1 MAYAVKQKIRGKVYV
16 YIAENIY
23 RSDLKQPRQ
32 IREYVGTLDDE
43 DRLTLGKNVSIPDA
57 ETVKLLK
64 QTGIKYN
71 PSRKHQRLRCQCG
84 TKLVDGNCPL
94 CSGAVTGVERI
105 GSRHLFEEISSS
117 LQLNNCLR
125 KTFGKKWK
133 DLFSLAFH
141 RSVTG
146 KPLYLAA
153 PWLNGM
159 GINGSFSSGM
169 TSRLLREIGADGTS
183 REKFLSLWCKALG
196 GSSELICDITSIST
210 YSDRLSLSEWGYN
223 RDHEKLPQLNIA
235 LVSERGMDGMPVA
248 YRMLPGSVPDVST
261 IGNTSQFI
269 SSLGYTDSAFR
280 LDRGFH
286 SKANVLR
293 MHREGRRFVIGV
305 PFSLVSVKKLFSG
318 SLNSLK
324 SGRRSFLWNGHVMR
338 HIKKV
343 MPYHDKHGTVNFN
356 AHLYYE
362 PERAA
367 DMKADFERRMLST
380 ENESK
385 DMLFESRSEVREW
398 LYERAGRRADLFKIT
413 VCGMCFKA
421 ERKPNAIARAMRFM
435 GCTMIL
441 TNEIDL
447 NGETTLDAYRSRDSV
462 EKLFDTMKNENG
474 LHRLRTGDNLIAE
487 GQVFLSMLA
496 LILRKGLESRMR
508 TSGLLKKYSVD
519 ALIAEIEKIS
529 VIKLAQGD
537 DILLETTKK
546 QRDIFTKL
554 GISLP
559 QIA

>member
-1 MAYAVKQKIRGKVYV
+1 
-16 YIAENIY
+16 
-23 RSDLKQPRQ
+23 
-32 IREYVGTLDDE
+32 
-43 DRLTLGKNVSIPDA
+43 
-57 ETVKLLK
+57 
-64 QTGIKYN
+64 
-71 PSRKHQRLRCQCG
+71 
-84 TKLVDGNCPL
+84 
-94 CSGAVTGVERI
+94 
-105 GSRHLFEEISSS
+105 
-117 LQLNNCLR
+117 
-125 KTFGKKWK
+125 
-133 DLFSLAFH
+133 
-141 RSVTG
+141 
-146 KPLYLAA
+146 
-153 PWLNGM
+153 
-159 GINGSFSSGM
+159 
-169 TSRLLREIGADGTS
+169 
-183 REKFLSLWCKALG
+183 
-196 GSSELICDITSIST
+196 
-210 YSDRLSLSEWGYN
+210 
-223 RDHEKLPQLNIA
+223 
-235 LVSERGMDGMPVA
+235 
-248 YRMLPGSVPDVST
+248 
-261 IGNTSQFI
+261 
-269 SSLGYTDSAFR
+269 
-280 LDRGFH
+280 
-286 SKANVLR
+286 
-293 MHREGRRFVIGV
+293 
-305 PFSLVSVKKLFSG
+305 
-318 SLNSLK
+318 
-324 SGRRSFLWNGHVMR
+324 MR

-385 DMLFESRSEVREW
+385 NMLFESRTEVREW
-398 LYERAGRRADLFKIT
+398 LYERAGRRTDLFKIT

-447 NGETTLDAYRSRDSV
+447 NGETTLEAYRSRDSV

-537 DILLETTKK
+537 DILLEITKK